1 MCFRPV
7 KGPTAKATCCDKP
20 HHQTS
25 LEKRFDSKVT
35 SQWLQCLQTIGIG
48 ELLSQNARGVM
59 DLSKVNPAHL
69 FLQLLRGSSGQLSI
83 KSKLILMLLLV
94 SGFSTLFT
102 AVLGYKSGQIN
113 LTDRVYNQLTSVR
126 ASKDSQ
132 IEAYF
137 RHIQNHT
144 LTLSEDL
151 SIVAAVQEFDAAYQ
165 QLGAS
170 TLPTNSM
177 QALEQYY
184 RKEFLPRLDKFHSG
198 IPILESYLV
207 NTPASRYLQNHYIA
221 ANPNPVSRK
230 QLLNAANDG
239 TDYSRVH
246 GLYHPIFRNIIAKFG
261 YYDMFLINPQG
272 QIVYTVFKETDFG
285 SDLQN
290 GPYRDSNLAGLIRQ
304 VIATKEKGFT
314 DLADFAAYAPS
325 YGAPAS
331 FIAAPIYN
339 GSRLVGVLAFQVP
352 ADEIN
357 NVMTGNQSWQQDGL
371 GSTGQTFLVG
381 SDSLM
386 RSASRP
392 HLNDPN
398 AFLAQ
403 LRSRGF
409 KEEAIARLR
418 QYGTTILQQPVTTPA
433 VARALA
439 GGTGTMQVLDYR
451 GTAVLSSFAPLRIR
465 GLDWVIL
472 AQMDLGEAY
481 APIYA
486 FQRQILITAT
496 LLMLLVTLLAM
507 ALAHLFNKPI
517 QHLID
522 SARRVSAGE
531 LASIPVSNSQDEFGE
546 LSRSFNAVV
555 QSLQTQTTLV
565 DHKNQENER
574 LLLSVFPA
582 AIARRLQRGET
593 QIAEEVTNVAVL
605 FADLKGFSRLVTS
618 LSAHDSLAILNELV
632 ASFDDVTE
640 RFGLEKVKT
649 IGDSYL
655 AVCGLSVPYL
665 DHDKR
670 AIDCAIEMLGILRR
684 FKLERGFQLS
694 IQIGIHSGD
703 INAGIV
709 GKSKLVYDVWGE
721 TVKRSH
727 GLSQSCPAGSVLVS
741 EVVQHRLADLYH
753 FEPMPLG
760 ENAQPGLRSWRL
772 LSTSLPVTRETMASP

>member
-1 MCFRPV
+1 LAAP
-7 KGPTAKATCCDKP
+7 GPWPTTNPANGCNAYKP
-20 HHQTS
+20 SEAAHYH
-25 LEKRFDSKVT
+25 
-35 SQWLQCLQTIGIG
+35 
-48 ELLSQNARGVM
+48 
-59 DLSKVNPAHL
+59 DLSGVNPAQM
-69 FLQLLRGSSGQLSI
+69 FLRLLRGSSGQLSI

-126 ASKDSQ
+126 ASKASQ

-137 RHIQNHT
+137 RHIENHT

-170 TLPTNSM
+170 ALPPNSM

-184 RKEFLPRLDKFHSG
+184 RKEFLPRLDKFYSG

-207 NTPASRYLQNHYIA
+207 NTPASRYLQYHYIA

-230 QLLNAANDG
+230 QLLNGANDG
-239 TDYSRVH
+239 TAYSRVH
-246 GLYHPIFRNIIAKFG
+246 SLYHPIFRNIVSKFG

-314 DLADFAAYAPS
+314 ELADFAAYAPS

-357 NVMTGNQSWQQDGL
+357 NVMTGNQSWQKDGL

-392 HLNDPN
+392 HLDDPN

-418 QYGTTILQQPVTTPA
+418 QYGTT
-433 VARALA
+433 
-439 GGTGTMQVLDYR
+439 
-451 GTAVLSSFAPLRIR
+451 
-465 GLDWVIL
+465 
-472 AQMDLGEAY
+472 
-481 APIYA
+481 
-486 FQRQILITAT
+486 
-496 LLMLLVTLLAM
+496 
-507 ALAHLFNKPI
+507 
-517 QHLID
+517 
-522 SARRVSAGE
+522 
-531 LASIPVSNSQDEFGE
+531 
-546 LSRSFNAVV
+546 
-555 QSLQTQTTLV
+555 
-565 DHKNQENER
+565 
-574 LLLSVFPA
+574 
-582 AIARRLQRGET
+582 
-593 QIAEEVTNVAVL
+593 
-605 FADLKGFSRLVTS
+605 
-618 LSAHDSLAILNELV
+618 
-632 ASFDDVTE
+632 
-640 RFGLEKVKT
+640 
-649 IGDSYL
+649 
-655 AVCGLSVPYL
+655 
-665 DHDKR
+665 
-670 AIDCAIEMLGILRR
+670 
-684 FKLERGFQLS
+684 
-694 IQIGIHSGD
+694 
-703 INAGIV
+703 
-709 GKSKLVYDVWGE
+709 
-721 TVKRSH
+721 
-727 GLSQSCPAGSVLVS
+727 
-741 EVVQHRLADLYH
+741 
-753 FEPMPLG
+753 MPLLQCRG
-760 ENAQPGLRSWRL
+760 PEPADPDGPGG
-772 LSTSLPVTRETMASP
+772 P

>member
-1 MCFRPV
+1 
-7 KGPTAKATCCDKP
+7 
-20 HHQTS
+20 
-25 LEKRFDSKVT
+25 
-35 SQWLQCLQTIGIG
+35 
-48 ELLSQNARGVM
+48 M
-59 DLSKVNPAHL
+59 DLSKVNPAHF

-94 SGFSTLFT
+94 SGFSTLLT

-113 LTDRVYNQLTSVR
+113 LTDRVYNQLISVR
-126 ASKDSQ
+126 ASKASQ

-165 QLGAS
+165 RLGAS
-170 TLPTNSM
+170 ALPPNAM

-207 NTPASRYLQNHYIA
+207 NTPASRYLQYHYIA

-230 QLLNAANDG
+230 QFLNAANDG
-239 TDYSRVH
+239 TAYSRVH
-246 GLYHPIFRNIIAKFG
+246 GLYHPIFRNIVSKFG

-331 FIAAPIYN
+331 FIAAPIYS

-386 RSASRP
+386 RSASRS

-433 VARALA
+433 VASALA

-531 LASIPVSNSQDEFGE
+531 LASIPVSNAQDEFGE

-555 QSLQTQTTLV
+555 QSLQTQTALV

-574 LLLSVFPA
+574 LLLRNP
-582 AIARRLQRGET
+582 
-593 QIAEEVTNVAVL
+593 
-605 FADLKGFSRLVTS
+605 
-618 LSAHDSLAILNELV
+618 
-632 ASFDDVTE
+632 
-640 RFGLEKVKT
+640 
-649 IGDSYL
+649 
-655 AVCGLSVPYL
+655 
-665 DHDKR
+665 
-670 AIDCAIEMLGILRR
+670 
-684 FKLERGFQLS
+684 
-694 IQIGIHSGD
+694 
-703 INAGIV
+703 
-709 GKSKLVYDVWGE
+709 
-721 TVKRSH
+721 
-727 GLSQSCPAGSVLVS
+727 
-741 EVVQHRLADLYH
+741 
-753 FEPMPLG
+753 
-760 ENAQPGLRSWRL
+760 
-772 LSTSLPVTRETMASP
+772 

>member
-1 MCFRPV
+1 M
-7 KGPTAKATCCDKP
+7 
-20 HHQTS
+20 
-25 LEKRFDSKVT
+25 
-35 SQWLQCLQTIGIG
+35 
-48 ELLSQNARGVM
+48 N
-59 DLSKVNPAHL
+59 LSKVKPVDL
-69 FLQLLRGSSGQLSI
+69 LLQLFRGTSGQLSI

-94 SGFSTLFT
+94 SGFSTLLT
-102 AVLGYKSGQIN
+102 AALGYRSGQIN
-113 LTDRVYNQLTSVR
+113 LTNRVFNQLTSVR
-126 ASKDSQ
+126 ASKGSQ

-137 RHIQNHT
+137 HNIENHT

-165 QLGAS
+165 QLGSAA
-170 TLPTNSM
+170 LPANAFQT
-177 QALEQYY
+177 LEQYY
-184 RKEFLPRLDKFHSG
+184 RKEFLPRLDKFNAGS
-198 IPILESYLV
+198 PILDSYLV
-207 NTPASRYLQNHYIA
+207 RSPASRFLQYQYIA
-221 ANPNPVSRK
+221 ANPNPVSCK
-230 QLLNAANDG
+230 QLLDRASDG
-239 TDYSRVH
+239 SAYSRVH
-246 GLYHPIFRNIIAKFG
+246 GLHHPIFRNIVAKFG

-272 QIVYTVFKETDFG
+272 QIVYTVFKETDFA
-285 SDLQN
+285 SDLQT

-304 VIATKEKGFT
+304 VIASKEKGFT
-314 DLADFAAYAPS
+314 NLADFAAYAPS

-331 FIAAPIYN
+331 FIAAPIFS
-339 GSRLVGVLAFQVP
+339 GSRLVGVLAFQMPV
-352 ADEIN
+352 DEIN

-386 RSASRP
+386 RSASRF
-392 HLNDPN
+392 HLKDPN
-398 AFLAQ
+398 AYLAE
-403 LRSRGF
+403 LRSLGT
-409 KEEAIARLR
+409 KEGAIARLR
-418 QYGTTILQQPVTTPA
+418 QYGTTILQQPVTSPA

-439 GGTGTMQVLDYR
+439 GGTGTMRVMDYR
-451 GTAVLSSFAPLRIR
+451 NTAVLSSYAPLQIK

-472 AQMDLGEAY
+472 SQMDLREAY

-486 FQRQILITAT
+486 LQRQILITAT
-496 LLMLLVTLLAM
+496 LLILLVTLLAM
-507 ALAHLFNKPI
+507 ALAHRFNKPI

-531 LASIPVSNSQDEFGE
+531 LASIPVSNSPDEFGE
-546 LSRSFNAVV
+546 LGRAFNAVV
-555 QSLQTQTTLV
+555 QSLQTQTALV

-574 LLLSVFPA
+574 LLLSVFPTT
-582 AIARRLQRGET
+582 IARRLLRGET
-593 QIAEEVTNVAVL
+593 QIADEVTNVAVL

-618 LSAHDSLAILNELV
+618 LSAHDSLAVLNDLV
-632 ASFDDVTE
+632 ASFDDAAE

-684 FKLERGFQLS
+684 FNLERGFQLA

-703 INAGIV
+703 IVAGIV

-721 TVKRSH
+721 TVKQSH

-741 EVVQHRLADLYH
+741 EVVQHRLKDLYH

-760 ENAQPGLRSWRL
+760 ENGQPGLRGWRL
-772 LSTSLPVTRETMASP
+772 FRASLPVSSEAMSTP

>member
-1 MCFRPV
+1 MMTAMVACFGSARTVLDHQVLPMV
-7 KGPTAKATCCDKP
+7 AMPTDHLNPRGKV
-20 HHQTS
+20 
-25 LEKRFDSKVT
+25 EKSR
-35 SQWLQCLQTIGIG
+35 C
-48 ELLSQNARGVM
+48 RM
-59 DLSKVNPAHL
+59 DQSNVGPAHAL
-69 FLQLLRGSSGQLSI
+69 FQFFRRSSGQLSI

-94 SGFSTLFT
+94 SGFSTLLT
-102 AVLGYKSGQIN
+102 AALGYRSGQTN
-113 LTDRVYNQLTSVR
+113 LTDRVFNQLTSVR
-126 ASKDSQ
+126 ASKGSQ

-137 RHIQNHT
+137 RNIENHT

-165 QLGAS
+165 QLGSA
-170 TLPTNSM
+170 TLPANALQT
-177 QALEQYY
+177 LEQYY
-184 RKEFLPRLDKFHSG
+184 RKQFLPRLDKFNSG
-198 IPILESYLV
+198 SPILESYLV
-207 NTPASRYLQNHYIA
+207 QSPASRYLQYHYIA

-230 QLLNAANDG
+230 QLLDKPSDG
-239 TDYSRVH
+239 SPYSRAH
-246 GLYHPIFRNIIAKFG
+246 GLHHPIFRNIVSKFG
-261 YYDMFLINPQG
+261 YYDMFLINPKG
-272 QIVYTVFKETDFG
+272 QVIYTVFKETDFA
-285 SDLQN
+285 SDMQT
-290 GPYRDSNLAGLIRQ
+290 GPYRDSNLAGLVRQ
-304 VIATKEKGFT
+304 VIASKEKGFT
-314 DLADFAAYAPS
+314 NLADFAAYAPS

-331 FIAAPIYN
+331 FIAAPIFS
-339 GSRLVGVLAFQVP
+339 GSRLVGVLAFQMPV
-352 ADEIN
+352 DEIN
-357 NVMTGNQSWQQDGL
+357 NVMTGNQSWQKDGL

-386 RSASRP
+386 RSASRF

-398 AFLAQ
+398 AYLAE
-403 LRSRGF
+403 LRSLGT
-409 KEEAIARLR
+409 KEDAIARLR
-418 QYGTTILQQPVTTPA
+418 QYGTTILQQPVTSPA

-439 GGTGTMQVLDYR
+439 GGTGTMRVVDYR
-451 GTAVLSSFAPLRIR
+451 DTAVLSSYAPLQIK

-472 AQMDLGEAY
+472 SQMDLREAY
-481 APIYA
+481 EPIYA
-486 FQRQILITAT
+486 LQRQILITAT
-496 LLMLLVTLLAM
+496 LLILLVTLLAM

-531 LASIPVSNSQDEFGE
+531 LASIPVSNSPDEFGE
-546 LSRSFNAVV
+546 LGRAFNAVV
-555 QSLQTQTTLV
+555 QSLQTQTALV

-574 LLLSVFPA
+574 LLLSVFPS

-618 LSAHDSLAILNELV
+618 LSAHDSLAVLNDLV
-632 ASFDDVTE
+632 ASFDDTAE

-684 FKLERGFQLS
+684 FNLERGFQLG

-703 INAGIV
+703 IVAGIV
-709 GKSKLVYDVWGE
+709 GKSKVVYDIWGE
-721 TVKRSH
+721 TVKQSH

-741 EVVQHRLADLYH
+741 EVVQHRLKDLYH

-760 ENAQPGLRSWRL
+760 ENGQPGLRGWRL
-772 LSTSLPVTRETMASP
+772 LRASLPVTRETMSPS

>member
-1 MCFRPV
+1 
-7 KGPTAKATCCDKP
+7 
-20 HHQTS
+20 
-25 LEKRFDSKVT
+25 
-35 SQWLQCLQTIGIG
+35 
-48 ELLSQNARGVM
+48 M

-69 FLQLLRGSSGQLSI
+69 FLQLFRGSSGQLSI
-83 KSKLILMLLLV
+83 KSKLIMMLLLV

-102 AVLGYKSGQIN
+102 AILGYKSGQIN

-126 ASKDSQ
+126 ASKASQ

-151 SIVAAVQEFDAAYQ
+151 SIVAAVQEFDAAYR
-165 QLGAS
+165 QLGA
-170 TLPTNSM
+170 TALPPNSM

-207 NTPASRYLQNHYIA
+207 SDPVSRYLQYQYIA

-239 TDYSRVH
+239 SAYSRVH
-246 GLYHPIFRNIIAKFG
+246 GLYHPIFRNIVSKFG

-272 QIVYTVFKETDFG
+272 RIVYTVFKETDFA

-314 DLADFAAYAPS
+314 DLTDFAAYAPS

-331 FIAAPIYN
+331 FIAAPIYS

-386 RSASRP
+386 RSASRS
-392 HLNDPN
+392 HLNDPK

-439 GGTGTMQVLDYR
+439 GGTGTMQLVDYR
-451 GTAVLSSFAPLRIR
+451 GTAVLSSYAPLRIR

-555 QSLQTQTTLV
+555 QSLQTQTALV

-632 ASFDDVTE
+632 AAFDDVAE

-703 INAGIV
+703 IVAGIV
-709 GKSKLVYDVWGE
+709 GKSKVVYDVWGE

-727 GLSQSCPAGSVLVS
+727 GLSQNCPAGSVLVS
-741 EVVQHRLADLYH
+741 EVVQHRLAHPYH

-772 LSTSLPVTRETMASP
+772 LSTSLPVTRETIATP

>member
-1 MCFRPV
+1 
-7 KGPTAKATCCDKP
+7 
-20 HHQTS
+20 
-25 LEKRFDSKVT
+25 
-35 SQWLQCLQTIGIG
+35 
-48 ELLSQNARGVM
+48 M
-59 DLSKVNPAHL
+59 DLLKVKPVDL
-69 FLQLLRGSSGQLSI
+69 LLQLFRSSSGQLSI

-94 SGFSTLFT
+94 SGFSTLLT
-102 AVLGYKSGQIN
+102 AALGYRSAQIN
-113 LTDRVYNQLTSVR
+113 LTNRVFNQLTSVR
-126 ASKDSQ
+126 ASKGYQ

-137 RHIQNHT
+137 SNIENHT

-165 QLGAS
+165 QLGSS
-170 TLPTNSM
+170 TLPPNAFQT
-177 QALEQYY
+177 LEQYY
-184 RKEFLPRLDKFHSG
+184 RKEFLPRLDKFNSG
-198 IPILESYLV
+198 SPILESYLV
-207 NTPASRYLQNHYIA
+207 RSPASRYLQYQYIA

-230 QLLNAANDG
+230 QLLDQARDG
-239 TDYSRVH
+239 SAYSRVH
-246 GLYHPIFRNIIAKFG
+246 GLHHPIFRNIVSKFG
-261 YYDMFLINPQG
+261 YYDMFLINPKG
-272 QIVYTVFKETDFG
+272 QVVYTVFKETDFA
-285 SDLQN
+285 SDLQT

-304 VIATKEKGFT
+304 VIASKEKGFT
-314 DLADFAAYAPS
+314 NLADFAAYAPS

-331 FIAAPIYN
+331 FIAAPIFS
-339 GSRLVGVLAFQVP
+339 GSQLVGVLAFQMPV
-352 ADEIN
+352 DEIN
-357 NVMTGNQSWQQDGL
+357 NVMTGNQSWQKDGL

-386 RSASRP
+386 RSASRF

-398 AFLAQ
+398 AYLAE
-403 LRSRGF
+403 LRSLGT
-409 KEEAIARLR
+409 KEDAIARLR
-418 QYGTTILQQPVTTPA
+418 QYGTTILQQPVTSPA

-439 GGTGTMQVLDYR
+439 GGTGTMRVVDYR
-451 GTAVLSSFAPLRIR
+451 DTAVLSSYAPLQIK

-472 AQMDLGEAY
+472 SQMDLREAY
-481 APIYA
+481 EPIYA
-486 FQRQILITAT
+486 LQRQILITAT
-496 LLMLLVTLLAM
+496 LLILLVTLIAM

-531 LASIPVSNSQDEFGE
+531 LASIPVSNSPDEFGE
-546 LSRSFNAVV
+546 LGRAFNAVV
-555 QSLQTQTTLV
+555 QSLQTQTALV
-565 DHKNQENER
+565 DQKNQENER
-574 LLLSVFPA
+574 LLLSVFPS

-618 LSAHDSLAILNELV
+618 LSAHDSLAVLNDLV
-632 ASFDDVTE
+632 ASFDDMAE

-684 FKLERGFQLS
+684 FNLERGFQLA

-703 INAGIV
+703 IVAGIV
-709 GKSKLVYDVWGE
+709 GKSKVVYDVWGE
-721 TVKRSH
+721 TVKQSH

-741 EVVQHRLADLYH
+741 EVVQHRLKDLYH

-760 ENAQPGLRSWRL
+760 ENGQPGLRGWRL
-772 LSTSLPVTRETMASP
+772 LRASLPVSSEPMSKS